1 MSRIQTVI
9 GLVLAI
15 GSYITAIQLYLGMAF
30 AKTILHLSSLG
41 GFSEFAYVLTAGAS
55 SAMVVYFP
63 VGFTFIIGLLLAF
76 ALRGFTAPKIE
87 A

>member
-30 AKTILHLSSLG
+30 SKTTHLSSLG

-76 ALRGFTAPKIE
+76 ALRGFTAPKIG